1 MVGYGASLKTEINVV
16 DYRIKTYPLTS
27 VFSLDSLS
35 SKSCLVYINGS
46 QLLYGKDYTFNS
58 QGFILMTDSLEFPV
72 RTVAYFSKAPA
83 ERGLDLGCAVGRS
96 TFEMARNCQEVVG
109 IDFSHA
115 FINAAEAMRR
125 GDTVFYDRHD
135 EATSVTRLAAHLP
148 DGSDGAKLSFL
159 QGDAMNLADD
169 IGIFDR
175 VHAANL
181 LCRLTEP
188 EKLLARLPHLV
199 KPGGELVLATPCTWL
214 EEFTPPENWPATGT
228 FEWLIATLS
237 PSFSLVK
244 RANEPFLIRET
255 ARKFQWTTSLVTVW
269 QRHD

>member
-1 MVGYGASLKTEINVV
+1 MTDIYESDKILSEYLLFHFGNRDEI
-16 DYRIKTYPLTS
+16 LTDD
-27 VFSLDSLS
+27 FSWPA
-35 SKSCLVYINGS
+35 G
-46 QLLYGKDYTFNS
+46 
-58 QGFILMTDSLEFPV
+58 MTDSLEFPV

-115 FINAAEAMRR
+115 FINAAKAMRR
-125 GDTVFYDRHD
+125 GDTLYYERHD
-135 EATSVTRLAAHLP
+135 EAMRVTRLAAHLP

-169 IGIFDR
+169 IGMFDR

-228 FEWLIATLS
+228 FEWLMATLK

-269 QRHD
+269 QRHG